1 MTEMDLKYQDLKG
14 KYEFLKEENKR
25 LRADIS
31 MLTKELARRV
41 DIRVESIGQ
50 VDLSDLAVPVAAVH
64 VNCLEYPRKTIVR
77 IFDMDK
83 PTNVVIVKDTLEEIQ
98 KDIQKNTTMVFIQRG
113 ADDVESLVGV
123 WVQK

>member
-64 VNCLEYPRKTIVR
+64 VNSIEYPEKVVAR
-77 IFDMDK
+77 IFDIDK
-83 PTNVVIVKDTLEEIQ
+83 PTNVVIVKNSLEEIQ
-98 KDIQKNTTMVFIQRG
+98 KDIQENTTMVFIPRG
-113 ADDVESLVGV
+113 TEDVESLVGV
-123 WVQK
+123 WM